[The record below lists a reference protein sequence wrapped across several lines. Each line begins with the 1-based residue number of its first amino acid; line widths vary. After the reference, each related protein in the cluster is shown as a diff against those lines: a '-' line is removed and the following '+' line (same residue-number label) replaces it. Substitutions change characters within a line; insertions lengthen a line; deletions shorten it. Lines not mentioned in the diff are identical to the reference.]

1 MHLIKKLILALALI
15 LTASHSHSADWVGI
29 GVSEKN
35 LYSYDRGFIKRL
47 KAEPSIRLTTL
58 QLVPIKDTSQTKYVF
73 TEVDCKYEMI
83 RARSTTWFDAKT
95 GKRKQE
101 ENLDP
106 MWIDASDGLII
117 VKIVRSVCE
126 AIPQ

>member
-1 MHLIKKLILALALI
+1 MHIIKKLILALALI

-58 QLVPIKDTSQTKYVF
+58 QLVPIKEASKTKYVF

-83 RARSTTWFDAKT
+83 RAHDK
-95 GKRKQE
+95 
-101 ENLDP
+101 NINP
-106 MWIDASDGLII
+106 MWMDASDDII
-117 VKIVRSVCE
+117 IAKIVRSVCE